1 MTADL
6 ELQERLGHG
15 DLAEVWKAFDPQVQ
29 HYVAVKLFD
38 ADLLNDPAFMTFYQN
53 LPRLPEAQRI
63 VSLQHPNIVR
73 LHGFHITPASEAE
86 EALAYLV
93 MDYIAGPTLAGTLGH
108 PAAGHNQS
116 TGAVDGA
123 RPETTQASRAV
134 DVEVRS
140 NCRRR
145 FRNLVAVRAPGVL
158 VVDDLDRTGGWNA
171 VADAENLRQ
180 PVRIRCDGAECHR
193 HATAL

>member
-63 VSLQHPNIVR
+63 LALQHPNIVR
-73 LHGFHITPASEAE
+73 LHGFHITPSSEAE
-86 EALAYLV
+86 KPVAYRMSKQVLRFTIPAID
-93 MDYIAGPTLAGTLGH
+93 DYEV
-108 PAAGHNQS
+108 AAI
-116 TGAVDGA
+116 T
-123 RPETTQASRAV
+123 
-134 DVEVRS
+134 
-140 NCRRR
+140 
-145 FRNLVAVRAPGVL
+145 VA
-158 VVDDLDRTGGWNA
+158 
-171 VADAENLRQ
+171 
-180 PVRIRCDGAECHR
+180 
-193 HATAL
+193 